1 WGMKPNALC
10 CASTMLSAPGKEDS
24 PMMHRMIAR
33 TMTAGLIVALL
44 PAYVSAAE
52 QCLETNRL
60 KDFSFVEP
68 TRVEASMITGE
79 EFVLTMATGC
89 PWVNTSDF
97 PIMEKW
103 QFGRCIDQG
112 DIVVLNNGGVCRVES
127 VESVKETPTP

>member
-1 WGMKPNALC
+1 MV
-10 CASTMLSAPGKEDS
+10 
-24 PMMHRMIAR
+24 RR
-33 TMTAGLIVALL
+33 TITRTTIVTLIVALL
-44 PAYVSAAE
+44 PASVSAAE

-68 TRVEASMITGE
+68 TRVEASLITGE
-79 EFVLTMATGC
+79 EFVLTMAKGC

-127 VESVKETPTP
+127 VEPVPEAPTP

>member
-1 WGMKPNALC
+1 MVRRSLIRTA
-10 CASTMLSAPGKEDS
+10 CAGA
-24 PMMHRMIAR
+24 
-33 TMTAGLIVALL
+33 IVALL